1 MRIMRLCTGLR
12 GVGGFLLCGR
22 DFLLLRFC
30 LIFLALG
37 TRLSALISSIFFRL
51 KVLLFPGV

>member
-1 MRIMRLCTGLR
+1 MRERLSFVAVLP
-12 GVGGFLLCGR
+12 
-22 DFLLLRFC
+22 D
-30 LIFLALG
+30 FLALG